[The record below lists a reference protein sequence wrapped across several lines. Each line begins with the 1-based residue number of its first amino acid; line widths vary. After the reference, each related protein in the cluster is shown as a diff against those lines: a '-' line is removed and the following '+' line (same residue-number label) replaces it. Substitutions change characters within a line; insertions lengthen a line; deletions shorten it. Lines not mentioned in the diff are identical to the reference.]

1 MSKRRFLSANIA
13 AAETIRLIKPDVIA
27 AYPITP
33 ATSIVE
39 TLASYCGQGL
49 LKAEFIP
56 TESEHS
62 AMSALV
68 GASATGARTFT
79 ASSSQGVLLMHE
91 ILFAAA
97 GMKLPIV
104 MAVGNRAVNS
114 PLNIWCEHTDSLA
127 QRDSGWIQIYAENNQ
142 EVVDSLIMAYRIAE
156 DKDVLNP
163 AMVCLDGFFLTHTY
177 EAVEIPDER
186 KIDEFLPP
194 YMPVHAFLDV
204 ENPITQGPVVG
215 PDFFTEVKY
224 LQEVGMKNSRKVIK
238 KVHEEFT
245 NAFGREY
252 GFIEEYKMDDADI
265 AFVTMG
271 SMASTGKE
279 AVDILREKGENV
291 GLIKLRV
298 LRPIPDKEITE
309 ACKDLKGIAVFDR
322 NYGFGSGG
330 ITFTEVKSWLY
341 KNKLHPTIQDFI
353 VGLGGRDIRLEDF
366 LNAYGIIKES
376 SMKEEYPEIVWLQLK
391 NELVDYNE

>member
-1 MSKRRFLSANIA
+1 MASKKILSANIA
-13 AAETIRLIKPDVIA
+13 AAETVRLIKPDVIA

-39 TLASYCGQGL
+39 ALASFCEQGL

-79 ASSSQGVLLMHE
+79 ASSSQGILLMHE

-97 GMKLPIV
+97 GMRLPIV

-127 QRDSGWIQIYAENNQ
+127 QRDTGWIQIYAENNQ
-142 EVVDSLIMAYRIAE
+142 EVVDSLIMAYRVAE
-156 DKDVLNP
+156 DKEVLTP

-177 EAVEIPDER
+177 EPVEIPEEGE
-186 KIDEFLPP
+186 IDDFLPP
-194 YMPVHAFLDV
+194 YEPSHAYLDV

-215 PDFFTEVKY
+215 PDFYTEVKY
-224 LQEVGMKNSRKVIK
+224 IQELGMKNSKKVME
-238 KVHEEFT
+238 KVHEEFL
-245 NAFGREY
+245 NCFGRKY
-252 GFIEEYKMDDADI
+252 GFIEEYKMEDADI
-265 AFVTMG
+265 AFFTIG
-271 SMASTGKE
+271 SMSSTGKE
-279 AVDILREKGENV
+279 AVDLLRDRGEKV

-298 LRPIPDKEITE
+298 FRPIPDKEIIE
-309 ACKDLKGIAVFDR
+309 VCKDLAGIAVFDR
-322 NYGFGSGG
+322 NFGFGSGG
-330 ITFTEVKSWLY
+330 IIFSEIKSWLY
-341 KNKLHPTIQDFI
+341 KKKMHPAIQDFI
-353 VGLGGRDIRLEDF
+353 IGLGGRDIRLEDF
-366 LNAYGIIKES
+366 LNAYEIQKEATKKGEYQEII
-376 SMKEEYPEIVWLQLK
+376 WLQLK
-391 NELVDYNE
+391 KEMVD